1 MLHWPT
7 LPASLAGMLL
17 AFRWCFTDPSF
28 RTFAALVVG
37 MVARPGRRTVCG
49 MLVGAGLSRLWHH
62 SRAHWFFSHARWSA
76 EQVGLVLVGLIVTGL
91 LPAGVPVLVAVD
103 DTLLRRSGRKVA
115 GAAWCYD
122 GARKGPKG
130 GQTSW
135 GTCFVVVGIVVTLP
149 MCDRPVCL
157 PVLARLWR
165 PKGTPKTVLACHIS
179 PRSRLGYRTGR
190 CTWSRTRTT
199 PARTVPR
206 YARDAASGA
215 CPPGLP

>member
-1 MLHWPT
+1 MLQLET
-7 LPASLAGMLL
+7 VPASLAGLL
-17 AFRWCFTDPSF
+17 WVFRSCFTAPSF
-28 RTFAALVVG
+28 ATFGALVVG
-37 MVARPGRRTVCG
+37 LVAQSGRRTVCG

-130 GQTSW
+130 GQTSC
-135 GTCFVVVGIVVTLP
+135 GSCFVVVCNVVKLPISVWPAGI
-149 MCDRPVCL
+149 
-157 PVLARLWR
+157 
-165 PKGTPKTVLACHIS
+165 
-179 PRSRLGYRTGR
+179 TGL
-190 CTWSRTRTT
+190 C
-199 PARTVPR
+199 A
-206 YARDAASGA
+206 
-215 CPPGLP
+215 LLEL